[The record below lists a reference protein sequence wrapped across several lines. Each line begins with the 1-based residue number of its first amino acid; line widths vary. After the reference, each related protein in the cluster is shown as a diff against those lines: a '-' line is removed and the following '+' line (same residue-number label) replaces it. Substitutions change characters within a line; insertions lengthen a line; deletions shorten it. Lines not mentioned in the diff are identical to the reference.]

1 MTEKRTLA
9 LLIASVYFILGAP
22 TSALASEDQP
32 NPDNRF
38 SILAKPFGVNLQSG
52 AVGCC
57 AELTPGVAFELK
69 LNSNSRMLFE
79 IERPIFNTSY
89 DNAGK
94 RHLEGLNFGI
104 QYKHFVGST
113 LYFKG
118 GLSQRSVIYSYR
130 TDTDSSNFEG
140 KSTAA
145 TIAVGNQWE
154 SSRDVVLAIDWIGY
168 AMPMSTSITN
178 ESLSGSNQLDTQSRM
193 DNVKDA
199 TLTDRAYFGLN
210 IYLGISF

>member
-1 MTEKRTLA
+1 MFA
-9 LLIASVYFILGAP
+9 LLVASVYFIVGDS
-22 TSALASEDQP
+22 TSALASEDEP
-32 NPDNRF
+32 SPDSRF
-38 SILAKPFGVNLQSG
+38 SILAKPLGVNLQSG
-52 AVGCC
+52 PVGCC

-79 IERPIFNTSY
+79 TERPIFNTSY

-94 RHLEGLNFGI
+94 RRLEGFNFGI

-113 LYFKG
+113 LYLKG
-118 GLSQRSVIYSYR
+118 GLSQRSIIYSYR

-154 SSRDVVLAIDWIGY
+154 SSRDIVLAIDWIGY

-193 DNVKDA
+193 NDVKDA
-199 TLTDRAYFGLN
+199 TLTDHAYFGLN
-210 IYLGISF
+210 IYLGVSF